1 MYGSHTAWFSNEG
14 PSWGLTSLP
23 CKEVSL
29 LGDIPDRIL
38 KSRNG
43 DLFHVLISSPF
54 FQGSPCQSQSHKMR
68 ACISA
73 SPSRTASLQPSQE
86 ALQHLLSATGSSV
99 CPLLLSSAAPPVF
112 WGWLAHA
119 RCRISSQ
126 NSTTQPK
133 AEQMGPWPTAR
144 QKQSSEPCVPAADPI
159 LPSLPAATD
168 SLGHQDRPLRCLAV
182 TAAKL
187 TLNAG
192 GSCLRVRVSGR
203 CTGYSAL
210 PYGVRLPSRAIN
222 TTAGR
227 RQQQKALKPSL
238 LCLEKSPPWAGG
250 AKACRGEALDGSE
263 TLTAE
268 K

>member
-1 MYGSHTAWFSNEG
+1 
-14 PSWGLTSLP
+14 
-23 CKEVSL
+23 
-29 LGDIPDRIL
+29 
-38 KSRNG
+38 
-43 DLFHVLISSPF
+43 
-54 FQGSPCQSQSHKMR
+54 MR

-99 CPLLLSSAAPPVF
+99 CPLFLSSAPCPVF

-133 AEQMGPWPTAR
+133 AQQMDPWPTAR
-144 QKQSSEPCVPAADPI
+144 QKRSSEPCAPAADPI
-159 LPSLPAATD
+159 LPNLPAATD

-187 TLNAG
+187 TLNTG
-192 GSCLRVRVSGR
+192 GSCLRVGVSGR

-227 RQQQKALKPSL
+227 RQQQKALKPSF
-238 LCLEKSPPWAGG
+238 LCPEKSSLGWG
-250 AKACRGEALDGSE
+250 CQSLQR
-263 TLTAE
+263 
-268 K
+268 